1 MFSDKK
7 TGRMASETI
16 SHQNTIAKGTVI
28 TGDIISDGDFRIEGS
43 IQGNIKTPG
52 KVVVGKTGIINGTL
66 KSANA
71 DIEGKFSGKLMLS
84 DTLSLKS
91 SAHVEGEV
99 EVGKLAV
106 EPGAT
111 FNATCL
117 MKGSRKELTNGPG
130 QQTTIQQ
137 KSPQRPNPE
146 RPSSEKGQTA

>member
-1 MFSDKK
+1 MFSSDKK
-7 TGRMASETI
+7 TGKMATETI
-16 SHQNTIAKGTVI
+16 SQQNTIAKGTTI

-52 KVVVGKTGIINGTL
+52 KVVIGKTGIINGTL

-71 DIEGKFSGKLMLS
+71 DIEGKFTGKLLLS

-99 EVGKLAV
+99 IVGKLAV

-111 FNATCL
+111 FNATCS
-117 MKGSRKELTNGPG
+117 MKGALKDFNNGSRTG
-130 QQTTIQQ
+130 QTTL
-137 KSPQRPNPE
+137 QRPTQTGGHT
-146 RPSSEKGQTA
+146 EKGQSA

>member
-1 MFSDKK
+1 MFSLDKK
-7 TGRMASETI
+7 TGKMATETI
-16 SHQNTIAKGTVI
+16 SQQNTIAKGTTI

-71 DIEGKFSGKLMLS
+71 DIEGKFSGKLLLT

-99 EVGKLAV
+99 IVGKLAV

-111 FNATCL
+111 FNATCS
-117 MKGSRKELTNGPG
+117 MKGALKELNNGSRTG
-130 QQTTIQQ
+130 QQEAIQ
-137 KSPQRPNPE
+137 R
-146 RPSSEKGQTA
+146 SSQTAGQTEKGQSA

>member
-1 MFSDKK
+1 MFSSDKK
-7 TGRMASETI
+7 TGKMATETI
-16 SHQNTIAKGTVI
+16 SQQNTIAKGTTI
-28 TGDIISDGDFRIEGS
+28 TGDIISEGDFRIEGS

-71 DIEGKFSGKLMLS
+71 DIEGKFSGKLLLS

-99 EVGKLAV
+99 IVGKLAV

-111 FNATCL
+111 FNATCS
-117 MKGSRKELTNGPG
+117 MKGALKELNNGSRTG
-130 QQTTIQQ
+130 QQSTTQGSAQ
-137 KSPQRPNPE
+137 TGGQP
-146 RPSSEKGQTA
+146 EKGQSA

>member
-16 SHQNTIAKGTVI
+16 SQQNTIAKGTVI
-28 TGDIISDGDFRIEGS
+28 TGDIISEGDFRIEGS

-52 KVVVGKTGIINGTL
+52 KVVIGKTGIINGTL

-71 DIEGKFSGKLMLS
+71 DIEGKFMGKLLLS

-99 EVGKLAV
+99 IVGKLAV

-111 FNATCL
+111 FNATCS
-117 MKGSRKELTNGPG
+117 MKGSLKETSHGATG
-130 QQTTIQQ
+130 QQTTI
-137 KSPQRPNPE
+137 KPPTRPT
-146 RPSSEKGQTA
+146 EKGQTA

>member
-16 SHQNTIAKGTVI
+16 SNQNTIAKGTVI
-28 TGDIISDGDFRIEGS
+28 TGDIISEGDFRIEGS

-52 KVVVGKTGIINGTL
+52 KVVIGKTGIINGTL

-71 DIEGKFSGKLMLS
+71 DIEGKFMGKLLLS

-99 EVGKLAV
+99 IVGKLAV

-111 FNATCL
+111 FNATCS
-117 MKGSRKELTNGPG
+117 MKGALKEINNGGAG
-130 QQTTIQQ
+130 QQTTIQRT
-137 KSPQRPNPE
+137 PQRPN
-146 RPSSEKGQTA
+146 SEKGQTV

>member
-16 SHQNTIAKGTVI
+16 SQQNTIAKGTVI
-28 TGDIISDGDFRIEGS
+28 TGDIVSEGDFRIEGS

-52 KVVVGKTGIINGTL
+52 KVVIGKTGLINGTL

-71 DIEGKFSGKLMLS
+71 DIEGKFMGKLLLS

-99 EVGKLAV
+99 IVGKLAV

-111 FNATCL
+111 FNATCS
-117 MKGSRKELTNGPG
+117 MKGAIKELSNTNAAG
-130 QQTTIQQ
+130 QQTSIQ
-137 KSPQRPNPE
+137 KPQRPNPE
-146 RPSSEKGQTA
+146 KGQTV

>member
-16 SHQNTIAKGTVI
+16 SQQNTIAKGTVI
-28 TGDIISDGDFRIEGS
+28 TGDIVSDGDFRIEGS

-71 DIEGKFSGKLMLS
+71 DIEGKFSGKLYLS
-84 DTLSLKS
+84 DTLSLRS
-91 SAHVEGEV
+91 TAHVEGEV

-111 FNATCL
+111 FNATCS
-117 MKGSRKELTNGPG
+117 MKGALKELKHATPG
-130 QQTTIQQ
+130 QQTTIQRPQ
-137 KSPQRPNPE
+137 KPNP
-146 RPSSEKGQTA
+146 EKGQTA

>member
-1 MFSDKK
+1 MFSSDKK
-7 TGRMASETI
+7 TGKMATETI
-16 SHQNTIAKGTVI
+16 SQQNTIAKGTTV
-28 TGDIISDGDFRIEGS
+28 TGDIISDGDFRIEGT

-71 DIEGKFSGKLMLS
+71 DIEGKFSGKLLLS

-99 EVGKLAV
+99 IVGKLAV

-111 FNATCL
+111 FNATCS
-117 MKGSRKELTNGPG
+117 MKGALKELNNGSRPG
-130 QQTTIQQ
+130 QQTTIQ
-137 KSPQRPNPE
+137 RPAQTGGQP
-146 RPSSEKGQTA
+146 EKGQSA

>member
-16 SHQNTIAKGTVI
+16 SHQNMIAKGTVI

-71 DIEGKFSGKLMLS
+71 DIEGKFSGKLILS

-117 MKGSRKELTNGPG
+117 MKGALKELNNGSGTG
-130 QQTTIQQ
+130 QQTTLQR
-137 KSPQRPNPE
+137 PQRPNPE
-146 RPSSEKGQTA
+146 KGQTA

>member
-7 TGRMASETI
+7 TGRMASETT
-16 SHQNTIAKGTVI
+16 SQQNTIAKGTVI
-28 TGDIISDGDFRIEGS
+28 TGDIVSDGDFRIEGS

-52 KVVVGKTGIINGTL
+52 KVVIGKTGIINGTL

-99 EVGKLAV
+99 MVGKLAV
-106 EPGAT
+106 EPGAN
-111 FNATCL
+111 FNATCS
-117 MKGSRKELTNGPG
+117 MKGAIKEPSNANQGPG
-130 QQTTIQQ
+130 QQTTIRRPQQ
-137 KSPQRPNPE
+137 QSP
-146 RPSSEKGQTA
+146 EKGQTA